1 MMRINETFFSIQ
13 GESTFAGWPCFFI
26 RTTGCPL
33 RCRWCDTTYS
43 FYEGE
48 ERTLDSL
55 VDEALS
61 HPAPL
66 VEVTGGEPF
75 SAPELPRL
83 VEKLLDAGKTVLI
96 ETSGALPVPQ
106 GLDRRCHLV
115 MDIKPPGSG
124 MAHLMAEETF
134 RALRPGD
141 EIKAVIADRGDFDFC
156 LDFLDRLA
164 LPREI
169 PVTVSPVFGECS
181 PGELA
186 EWVLSS
192 GREIRVG
199 IQLHKILFDPERRG
213 V

>member
-1 MMRINETFFSIQ
+1 MRINETFFSIQ

-48 ERTLDSL
+48 ERTIDSL
-55 VDEALS
+55 VAEAMS
-61 HPAPL
+61 HPVPL

-75 SAPELPRL
+75 SSPELSVL
-83 VEKLLDAGKTVLI
+83 VAALLDAGKTVLI
-96 ETSGALPVPQ
+96 ETSGALPVP
-106 GLDRRCHLV
+106 GDLDRRCHLV

-124 MAHLMAEETF
+124 MSHLMAVETF
-134 RALRPGD
+134 LALRKGD
-141 EIKAVIADRGDFDFC
+141 EVKAVIADRHDFDYC
-156 LDFLDRLA
+156 IDFLDRLA

-169 PVTVSPVFGECS
+169 PVTVSPVFGECA
-181 PGELA
+181 PGDLA

-192 GREIRVG
+192 GREMRVG
-199 IQLHKILFDPERRG
+199 LQLHKILFDPDRRG

>member
-1 MMRINETFFSIQ
+1 MKINETFFSIQ

-43 FYEGE
+43 FYQGE
-48 ERTLDSL
+48 ERTVDSL
-55 VDEALS
+55 VEEAIS
-61 HPAPL
+61 HPVPL

-75 SAPELPRL
+75 SAPELSRL
-83 VEKLLDAGKTVLI
+83 VKKLLDAGKTVLI
-96 ETSGALPVPQ
+96 ETSGALPVP
-106 GLDRRCHLV
+106 GDLDRRCHLV

-141 EIKAVIADRGDFDFC
+141 EIKAVIADRLDFDFC

-164 LPREI
+164 LRREI

-181 PGELA
+181 PEELA

-199 IQLHKILFDPERRG
+199 LQLHKILFDPERRG

>member
-1 MMRINETFFSIQ
+1 MRINETFLSIQ

-43 FYEGE
+43 FYEGS
-48 ERTLDSL
+48 ERSVDSL
-55 VDEALS
+55 VAEALS

-75 SAPELPRL
+75 SAPELSGL
-83 VEKLLDAGKTVLI
+83 VRALLDAGKTVLI
-96 ETSGALPVPQ
+96 ETSGALPVPSD
-106 GLDRRCHLV
+106 LDRRCRLV

-124 MAHLMAEETF
+124 MSHLMAEETF

-141 EIKAVIADRGDFDFC
+141 EVKAVIADRRDFDYC

-169 PVTVSPVFGECS
+169 PVTVSPVFGECA

-186 EWVLSS
+186 EWVLAS
-192 GREIRVG
+192 GRDLRVG
-199 IQLHKILFDPERRG
+199 LQLHKILFDPDRRG